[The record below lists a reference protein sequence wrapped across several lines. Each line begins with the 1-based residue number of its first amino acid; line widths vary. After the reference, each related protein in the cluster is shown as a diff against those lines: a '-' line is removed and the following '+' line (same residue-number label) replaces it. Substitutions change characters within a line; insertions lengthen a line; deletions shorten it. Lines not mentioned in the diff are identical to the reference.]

1 MKVRTRAAALLA
13 TVAVAA
19 VATMWADS
27 AGPSTPA
34 ASSSGQPGGTAPGG
48 TAPGG
53 SPSGGPGSEPTAST
67 SPAAPASQ
75 PNQPNQPILPDLMPG
90 QAPPQFVV
98 FSWDGSGEDSHRL
111 FSRFRA
117 VAKANSASMT
127 YFLSGVYTLPQSHRM
142 VYQPPRHAR
151 GASDIPFLADRQVA
165 ATMQEVR
172 LAWLDGSEIGTH
184 FNGHF
189 CGPGGGGSWTVQE
202 WATELRQA
210 RQLMADWRT
219 NTGMTST
226 PPLPF
231 DVNREVIGGRA
242 PCLEGQENLVPAAVA
257 AGFRYDASSPG
268 GRQVWP
274 GKLDG
279 IWNFPLQALPVPWM
293 KHEVLS
299 MDYNFMANQSKV
311 TQGDPAKFPLW
322 QKQTRDAFVDGFNRA
337 YTTNRAPMFIGNH
350 FENWNGGIYLKAV
363 AAAVSTICSK
373 PYVHCVSFRQL
384 ADWMD
389 RQDPGRL
396 AALRTLGVGQ
406 GGDWTQLL
414 K

>member
-1 MKVRTRAAALLA
+1 MKVRTWAAALLA
-13 TVAVAA
+13 AVAVAA
-19 VATMWADS
+19 IATMWADS
-27 AGPSTPA
+27 AGPSTPG

-48 TAPGG
+48 SPSG
-53 SPSGGPGSEPTAST
+53 SPSVGPGSEPTAST

-151 GASDIPFLADRQVA
+151 GASDIPFLADRQIA

-202 WATELRQA
+202 WASELRQA

-219 NTGMTST
+219 NTGLTST

-242 PCLEGQENLVPAAVA
+242 PCLEGQKNLVQAAAA

-268 GRQVWP
+268 GLQVWP
-274 GKLDG
+274 VKLDG
-279 IWNFPLQALPVPWM
+279 IWNFPLQALPVPGM

-322 QKQTRDAFVDGFNRA
+322 QKQTRDAFVGGFNRA
-337 YTTNRAPMFIGNH
+337 YTTNRAPLFIGNH

-363 AAAVSTICSK
+363 ADAVSTICSK

-384 ADWMD
+384 ADWLD

-396 AALRTLGVGQ
+396 AALQTLGVGQ
-406 GGDWTQLL
+406 SADWNRLL